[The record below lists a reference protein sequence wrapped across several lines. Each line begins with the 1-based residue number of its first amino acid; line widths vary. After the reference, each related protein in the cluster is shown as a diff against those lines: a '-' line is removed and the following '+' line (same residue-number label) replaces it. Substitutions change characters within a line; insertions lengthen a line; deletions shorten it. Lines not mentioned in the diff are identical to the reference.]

1 MASMPMAVDNAEKFE
16 KVVDILN
23 RHARR
28 PSGLIPILQAIQHEY
43 LYLPEEVLTYVAT
56 SLSIPAARVYGVAT
70 FYAHFALKPKG
81 KHVIRI
87 CDGTACHVKQSL
99 PVLDALRKKLGTTEK
114 SKTTSDHDVHGGDGC
129 LPGRLR
135 IGAGHCGR
143 RAGLRPDHAGARR
156 GAGGG
161 DTGAGGG
168 AGKSLSPLSSSQP
181 ECVMDNL
188 EGLTFTPAAGKGIS
202 TLAQVRRVII
212 CAGTGCMANGAMKV
226 FEQFKSEMA
235 AQEFAGDS
243 GTARR
248 GDER

>member
-1 MASMPMAVDNAEKFE
+1 MASMPMAVDNAGKFE

-114 SKTTSDHDVHGGDGC
+114 ANTTADLMFTVETVAC
-129 LPGRLR
+129 L
-135 IGAGHCGR
+135 GACGL
-143 RAGLRPDHAGARR
+143 APVIVVDEQVYG
-156 GAGGG
+156 
-161 DTGAGGG
+161 
-168 AGKSLSPLSSSQP
+168 QI
-181 ECVMDNL
+181 
-188 EGLTFTPAAGKGIS
+188 TPARAVALVDEIQAREALQTNASPAEQLSAG
-202 TLAQVRRVII
+202 V
-212 CAGTGCMANGAMKV
+212 CH
-226 FEQFKSEMA
+226 E
-235 AQEFAGDS
+235 
-243 GTARR
+243 
-248 GDER
+248 